1 MKLRNIKRIYRI
13 RITKIILSIPQY
25 ILSFFS
31 VSNNNDRNVYELTSS
46 CISTIILKHE
56 FASIHWTKTEKF
68 QHWYFDS
75 IAFSF
80 PLKIQCTPLSL
91 HTYIYTHTKEGK
103 GWRNHYTAHNI
114 HFCLILF
121 MNFCHQNI
129 QSFYLLQ
136 PTNLSTPLGNQTDV
150 FSRSWYFTM
159 WLCLEVFLTLHLAL
173 FRNRI

>member
-1 MKLRNIKRIYRI
+1 MNKDEK
-13 RITKIILSIPQY
+13 
-25 ILSFFS
+25 
-31 VSNNNDRNVYELTSS
+31 
-46 CISTIILKHE
+46 IST
-56 FASIHWTKTEKF
+56 F
-68 QHWYFDS
+68 WYFDS

-91 HTYIYTHTKEGK
+91 HTYIHIHTKEGK

-150 FSRSWYFTM
+150 FSLMILYIVTV
-159 WLCLEVFLTLHLAL
+159 LKTYIILFLSSQLYSVWVCTLYHINPLNVITLYLRYTNMNCKKYMSA
-173 FRNRI
+173 

>member
-1 MKLRNIKRIYRI
+1 MRERIIKHNQNFRESTTSIFSI
-13 RITKIILSIPQY
+13 RI
-25 ILSFFS
+25 
-31 VSNNNDRNVYELTSS
+31 
-46 CISTIILKHE
+46 LKTHI
-56 FASIHWTKTEKF
+56 ASIHWTKTKKF
-68 QHWYFDS
+68 KHWYFDS

-91 HTYIYTHTKEGK
+91 HTYIHIHTKEGK

-129 QSFYLLQ
+129 QSFYLLL

-159 WLCLEVFLTLHLAL
+159 WLRLEASFYSSL
-173 FRNRI
+173 FYTSK

>member
-1 MKLRNIKRIYRI
+1 MNLPQSIEQRQKNFNIG
-13 RITKIILSIPQY
+13 ILIQ
-25 ILSFFS
+25 L
-31 VSNNNDRNVYELTSS
+31 L
-46 CISTIILKHE
+46 
-56 FASIHWTKTEKF
+56 
-68 QHWYFDS
+68 
-75 IAFSF
+75 FSF

-91 HTYIYTHTKEGK
+91 HTYIHIHTKEGK

-150 FSRSWYFTM
+150 FSLMILYRVPFEQLNIPGFYSSKFQSTKVVRYIISIRW
-159 WLCLEVFLTLHLAL
+159 TL
-173 FRNRI
+173 